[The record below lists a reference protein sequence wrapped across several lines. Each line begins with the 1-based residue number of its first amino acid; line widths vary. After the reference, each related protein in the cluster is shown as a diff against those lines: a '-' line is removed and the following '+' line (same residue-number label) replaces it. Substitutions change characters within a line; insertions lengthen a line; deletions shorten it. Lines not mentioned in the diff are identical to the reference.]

1 MSHSM
6 PLPMVIVHRGGE
18 ANAPENTLAAFTHTA
33 TAAAESA
40 VAADRGGLEP
50 LEWWAETDL
59 RMTAD
64 GELVLLHDGLVVRA
78 PCARPAPFCSA
89 EGWLRTAR
97 PTALAR

>member
-1 MSHSM
+1 M
-6 PLPMVIVHRGGE
+6 PLPMAIVHRGGE

-40 VAADRGGLEP
+40 VAADRGGLEQ

-78 PCARPAPFCSA
+78 RYAHSDPSAP
-89 EGWLRTAR
+89 LRGCRRTER
-97 PTALAR
+97 PTGRAR

>member
-1 MSHSM
+1 
-6 PLPMVIVHRGGE
+6 MVIVHRGGE

-78 PCARPAPFCSA
+78 PLRPPRPFCSA
-89 EGWLRTAR
+89 EWWRRTAR
-97 PTALAR
+97 PTAQAR

>member
-1 MSHSM
+1 M

-33 TAAAESA
+33 TAAAKSA

-78 PCARPAPFCSA
+78 PCARPDPCAP
-89 EGWLRTAR
+89 LRGCRRTER
-97 PTALAR
+97 PTGRAR